1 MQSICLER
9 LGGETKVDPRL
20 QETTLVQHM
29 FGGRLRSKV
38 FESLVSQVMYIL
50 TLHSLTL
57 SVETR

>member
-38 FESLVSQVMYIL
+38 FNSPLIYLYFDFTHI
-50 TLHSLTL
+50 HCF
-57 SVETR
+57 